1 MQLGIAYSISF
12 RCFLGFTAAK
22 KFKLSQFTGMAI
34 GAALVYPD
42 IVGLAGQTVGFF
54 GIPVVMPSSGY
65 TSTVIPIILAVFI
78 ASKLE
83 KIFKKIIPD
92 VVKTFLVP
100 FCTLLIIVPV
110 TFMAIGP
117 VATYAANILGDVTM
131 AIYNFSPVVAG
142 VFIGGLWQVFVM
154 FGLHWGLVPI
164 AFNSL
169 ATVGMIQY

>member
-1 MQLGIAYSISF
+1 
-12 RCFLGFTAAK
+12 
-22 KFKLSQFTGMAI
+22 MAI

-100 FCTLLIIVPV
+100 FCTLL
-110 TFMAIGP
+110 
-117 VATYAANILGDVTM
+117 L
-131 AIYNFSPVVAG
+131 
-142 VFIGGLWQVFVM
+142 
-154 FGLHWGLVPI
+154 
-164 AFNSL
+164 
-169 ATVGMIQY
+169 